1 VGLVTRV
8 VPGTALG
15 QAARELQDRLR
26 ALPPLALTAVRD
38 AVRAARELTPR
49 EALRLDL
56 RTPRARVHRAVTG
69 SNPHTRWWIDDAVG
83 VIVLDNPPMNVLSD
97 HSRHGIR
104 EALAE
109 FREGGARALVL
120 TGAGDRAFCGG
131 ADLKEEEEL
140 TTETVGKFLQRGDE
154 TFRALREYER
164 PIVAAVNGWAMGGG
178 LVLALW
184 CDVRVGSTRAKLGAV
199 GVKVGLMASNV
210 QLSRLLF
217 EGRARDL
224 LLTGRTVEADEAHR
238 VGLLSSVVAPDA
250 LMSEA
255 LTWARDI
262 AARPPNVVAELK
274 RVINGALDPAV
285 AQGPR

>member
-1 VGLVTRV
+1 MG
-8 VPGTALG
+8 AN
-15 QAARELQDRLR
+15 A
-26 ALPPLALTAVRD
+26 
-38 AVRAARELTPR
+38 
-49 EALRLDL
+49 
-56 RTPRARVHRAVTG
+56 
-69 SNPHTRWWIDDAVG
+69 HTRWSLDGSVG

-97 HSRHGIR
+97 DNRRGIR
-104 EALAE
+104 QALAE
-109 FREGGARALVL
+109 FREADARAVVL

-140 TTETVGKFLQRGDE
+140 TAQTVDRFLQRGDE

-224 LLTGRTVEADEAHR
+224 LLTGRTVEAHEAHR
-238 VGLLSSVVAPDA
+238 LRLLSAVVEPEA
-250 LMSEA
+250 LMREA
-255 LTWARDI
+255 IEWARDI
-262 AARPPNVVAELK
+262 AARPPELTAALK
-274 RVINGALDPAV
+274 HAVNTALDPAAAGAV
-285 AQGPR
+285 A

>member
-1 VGLVTRV
+1 M
-8 VPGTALG
+8 
-15 QAARELQDRLR
+15 
-26 ALPPLALTAVRD
+26 
-38 AVRAARELTPR
+38 
-49 EALRLDL
+49 
-56 RTPRARVHRAVTG
+56 TG
-69 SNPHTRWWIDDAVG
+69 SNAHTRWWTDGAVG

-97 HSRHGIR
+97 DNRRGIR
-104 EALAE
+104 EALAA
-109 FREGGARALVL
+109 FRDNNARAVVL
-120 TGAGDRAFCGG
+120 TGAGERAFCGG

-140 TTETVGKFLQRGDE
+140 TADTVGKFLQRGDE

-217 EGRARDL
+217 EARARDL

-238 VGLLSSVVAPDA
+238 LGLLTSVVPPEQ
-250 LMSEA
+250 LMDEA
-255 LTWARDI
+255 LGWARDI
-262 AARPPNVVAELK
+262 AARPPDVVAALK
-274 RVINGALDPAV
+274 RAINTALDPV
-285 AQGPR
+285 GVDERR

>member
-1 VGLVTRV
+1 
-8 VPGTALG
+8 
-15 QAARELQDRLR
+15 
-26 ALPPLALTAVRD
+26 
-38 AVRAARELTPR
+38 
-49 EALRLDL
+49 
-56 RTPRARVHRAVTG
+56 VTG

-97 HSRHGIR
+97 DNRRGIR

-109 FREGGARALVL
+109 FADRGARAVVL

-164 PIVAAVNGWAMGGG
+164 PIVAAINGWAMGGG

-184 CDVRVGSTRAKLGAV
+184 CDLRVGSTRAKLGAV

-224 LLTGRTVEADEAHR
+224 LLTGRTVEAEEAHR
-238 VGLLSSVVAPDA
+238 LRLLSSVVPPEQ
-250 LMSEA
+250 LMPEA
-255 LTWARDI
+255 MAWARGI
-262 AARPPNVVAELK
+262 AARPPDVVAELK
-274 RVINGALDPAV
+274 RAMNAALDPVV
-285 AQGPR
+285 AETGR

>member
-1 VGLVTRV
+1 MG
-8 VPGTALG
+8 A
-15 QAARELQDRLR
+15 
-26 ALPPLALTAVRD
+26 
-38 AVRAARELTPR
+38 
-49 EALRLDL
+49 
-56 RTPRARVHRAVTG
+56 
-69 SNPHTRWWIDDAVG
+69 NPHTRWWLDGPIG

-97 HSRHGIR
+97 DNRRGIR

-109 FREGGARALVL
+109 FRDAGARAIVL

-140 TTETVGKFLQRGDE
+140 TAETVGKFLQRGDE

-164 PIVAAVNGWAMGGG
+164 PIVAAINGWAMGGG

-217 EGRARDL
+217 EGHARDM
-224 LLTGRTVEADEAHR
+224 LLTGRTVEAEEAHR
-238 VGLLSSVVAPDA
+238 LGLLSSVVPPEA
-250 LMSEA
+250 LMDEA
-255 LTWARDI
+255 MGWARDI
-262 AARPPNVVAELK
+262 AAREPDVVAGLK
-274 RVINGALDPAV
+274 RVVNAALDPAT
-285 AQGPR
+285 AETRR